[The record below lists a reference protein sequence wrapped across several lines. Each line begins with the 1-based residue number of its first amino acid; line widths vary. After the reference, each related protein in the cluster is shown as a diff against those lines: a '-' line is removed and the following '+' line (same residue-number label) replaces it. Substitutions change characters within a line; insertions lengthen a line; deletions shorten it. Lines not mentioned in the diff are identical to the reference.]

1 MQDYQLQVDQIFS
14 DNMILPFGK
23 PFQISGLATAGATV
37 KTTIGTQ
44 VARAIVRKDGTW
56 DCKFR
61 PFTDCRTLFEV
72 KIEVQNHQLKL
83 ENVRFGQVLL
93 IAGQSNVGFRMS

>member
-61 PFTDCRTLFEV
+61 SFTDC
-72 KIEVQNHQLKL
+72 
-83 ENVRFGQVLL
+83 
-93 IAGQSNVGFRMS
+93 